1 MKYLSHFLLV
11 GLLQLMLALPL
22 YAGPDSIQLP
32 QGAKISSQELDN
44 FLLQKMQELQMP
56 GVSFALIQHQ
66 QMVYH
71 RTFGVTKVGDGR
83 ALQATDLFDAASLT
97 KTVFSYL
104 TLRLVDQGLIDL
116 DMPLYRYLP
125 HPDLVHDERH
135 KLMTARMVLSHSTG
149 LPNWRF
155 GKPLAFLST
164 PGTAVHYSGEAYEYL
179 ALVIAHLKGVQ
190 KNQLEQLFQQEVAS
204 PLGMKHSYMVWND
217 YLNTHRVSGHMAG
230 KVAEG
235 WGLSASR
242 PNFAAAFSLNTEAV
256 DYAKFLMGLFSQQGL
271 SKTSFEQMVKIHS
284 VDTQSDPVRRW
295 GLGIEIKNSAQGV
308 KYVHSGNN
316 DNFSSYY
323 VYLKN
328 KGFGYVFFTNSEQA
342 FVANQAIENFLTQ
355 QTKL

>member
-1 MKYLSHFLLV
+1 MKYLSHFLFV
-11 GLLQLMLALPL
+11 GLMHLLLASPL
-22 YAGPDSIQLP
+22 YAQPDDIKLP
-32 QGAKISSQELDN
+32 YGTKISPQQLDN
-44 FLLQKMQELQMP
+44 FLLQTMQELQMP
-56 GVSFALIQHQ
+56 GLSFALIQDQ

-71 RTFGVTKVGDGR
+71 RTLGVTKVGDGR

-97 KTVFSYL
+97 KTVFAYL
-104 TLRLVDQGLIDL
+104 TLRLVDQGFIDL
-116 DMPLYRYLP
+116 DTPLYRYLP

-155 GKPLAFLST
+155 GKPLAFLFT
-164 PGTAVHYSGEAYEYL
+164 PGTAVQYSGEAYEYL

-190 KNQLEQLFQQEVAS
+190 KNQLEQLFQQEVAG
-204 PLGMKHSYMVWND
+204 PLGMKQSFTVWND

-256 DYAKFLMGLFSQQGL
+256 DYAKFLIGLFSQQGL
-271 SKTSFEQMVKIHS
+271 SKSSFEQMLKIHS
-284 VDTQSDPVRRW
+284 VDTQSDPVRSW
-295 GLGIEIKNSAQGV
+295 GLGIEIKNSAEGV
-308 KYVHSGNN
+308 RYVHSGNN
-316 DNFSSYY
+316 DNFSSHY
-323 VYLKN
+323 VYLKD

-342 FVANQAIENFLTQ
+342 FVANQAIESFLTQ
-355 QTKL
+355 QTEP

>member
-1 MKYLSHFLLV
+1 MKILSHFLFV
-11 GLLQLMLALPL
+11 GLINLMLVLPL
-22 YAGPDSIQLP
+22 YAQPNDIQLP
-32 QGAKISSQELDN
+32 HGTIISPQQLDN

-56 GVSFALIQHQ
+56 GLSFAVIQHQ
-66 QMVYH
+66 QIVYH
-71 RTFGVTKVGDGR
+71 RTFGVTKVVDGR

-97 KTVFSYL
+97 KTVFAYL

-125 HPDLVHDERH
+125 HPDLMHDERH
-135 KLMTARMVLSHSTG
+135 KLMTARMVLNHSTG

-155 GKPLAFLST
+155 GKPLAFLFT
-164 PGTAVHYSGEAYEYL
+164 PGTAVQYSGEAFEYL

-190 KNQLEQLFQQEVAS
+190 KNQLETLFQQEVAG
-204 PLGMKHSYMVWND
+204 PLGMKQSFTVWND
-217 YLNTHRVSGHMAG
+217 YLDKHRVSGHMAG
-230 KVAEG
+230 KAAEG

-256 DYAKFLMGLFSQQGL
+256 DYARFLLGLFSQRGL
-271 SKTSFEQMVKIHS
+271 SNTNFEQMLKIQS

-316 DNFSSYY
+316 DNFSSHY
-323 VYLKN
+323 VYLKE

-342 FVANQAIENFLTQ
+342 FVANKAIETFLTGGY
-355 QTKL
+355 